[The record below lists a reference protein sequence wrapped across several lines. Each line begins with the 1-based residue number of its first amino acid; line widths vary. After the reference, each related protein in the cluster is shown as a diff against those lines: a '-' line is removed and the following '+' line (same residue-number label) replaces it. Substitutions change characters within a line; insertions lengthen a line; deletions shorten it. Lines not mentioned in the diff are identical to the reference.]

1 MTVYEKI
8 DKVLREHENYK
19 YASRSLDSVADYID
33 WAHKWHK
40 ITEEQTT
47 EVCDRICA
55 LYDRELSL
63 MKGNRDNGRR

>member
-19 YASRSLDSVADYID
+19 YATRSLDSLSGYID
-33 WAHKWHK
+33 WAWKFRK
-40 ITEEQTT
+40 ITQEQKD

-55 LYDRELSL
+55 LYDREIALIKRS
-63 MKGNRDNGRR
+63 

>member
-19 YASRSLDSVADYID
+19 YATRSLDNLSEYID
-33 WAHKWHK
+33 WAWKFRK
-40 ITEEQTT
+40 ITPEQKD

-55 LYDRELSL
+55 LYDREIAL
-63 MKGNRDNGRR
+63 MKRS